1 MLKEET
7 TCPCLGERS
16 NHWHDTQGLPRC
28 DSSRAAAQMRKQIKN
43 LGLPPWKP
51 GTDIEIP
58 EFDPL

>member
-1 MLKEET
+1 MLGDAT

-16 NHWHDTQGLPRC
+16 NRWHDSRRLPRC
-28 DSSRAAAQMRKQIKN
+28 EASKAAHKLRNSNRK

-58 EFDPL
+58 EIDPL